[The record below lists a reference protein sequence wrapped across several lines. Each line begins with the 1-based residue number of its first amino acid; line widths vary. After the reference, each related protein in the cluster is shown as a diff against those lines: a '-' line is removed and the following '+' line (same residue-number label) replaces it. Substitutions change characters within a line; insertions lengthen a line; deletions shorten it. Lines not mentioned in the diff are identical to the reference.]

1 MKNTVKKAVGVCV
14 LGTILFLGQTN
25 STYAVNIKG
34 TDAEAGASKVLE
46 QYYKNNSVASK
57 QALQNVDIVTAS
69 AAAAPSL
76 IQIPTA
82 EESKTY
88 APVPGYTNLGIANV
102 QDSLNVRKSPI
113 DGEIVGRILENG
125 ACEIV
130 SEENGW
136 YYIESGDIKGYVS
149 ADYILT
155 GDAALEKAWENIA
168 NVATVTADALYLRQE
183 PNTECDILE
192 VLGNSEKFEVV
203 EVVNGWAKVLVD
215 NTEGY
220 VSTDYVSISP
230 QLETART
237 LEQLQY
243 GMGISD
249 LRIEMVNFAQ
259 QFVGYPYV
267 YGGNSLTKGTD
278 CSGFTYLIYQNFG
291 ISIPRTATTQYN
303 FGKKIEVSEL
313 KPGDL
318 IIYGESQ
325 IEHVGMYI
333 GNGQIVHAS
342 NERTGIKYSQM
353 YYRNII
359 GCVRILND

>member
-1 MKNTVKKAVGVCV
+1 MRNTVKKAVGICV
-14 LGTILFLGQTN
+14 LGTILFLGKTDF
-25 STYAVNIKG
+25 SYAINIKG
-34 TDAEAGASKVLE
+34 TDAEAGASMVLE
-46 QYYKNNSVASK
+46 KYYKENSMASK
-57 QALQNVDIVTAS
+57 QALQNVSIVTAS
-69 AAAAPSL
+69 TVSL
-76 IQIPTA
+76 IQEPIK
-82 EESKTY
+82 EETKTY
-88 APVPGYTNLGIANV
+88 APIPGYTNLGIANV
-102 QDSLNVRKSPI
+102 QDSLNVRKSPV
-113 DGEIVGRILENG
+113 DGEIIGRILKDG
-125 ACEIV
+125 ACEII

-136 YYIESGDIKGYVS
+136 YYIESGDITGYVS
-149 ADYILT
+149 ADYVLT
-155 GDAALEKAWENIA
+155 GDAALEKAWEAVA
-168 NVATVTADALYLRQE
+168 NVAKVTADALYLRQE

-192 VLGNSEKFEVV
+192 VLGNSEEFEVV
-203 EVVNGWAKVLVD
+203 EILDGWAKILVD
-215 NTEGY
+215 STEGY

-243 GMGISD
+243 GMGVSD

-278 CSGFTYLIYQNFG
+278 CSGFTYLIYQHFG

-303 FGKKIEVSEL
+303 FGKKINISEL

-342 NERTGIKYSQM
+342 SARTGIKYSQM